1 MPPLIT
7 VETST
12 NPKSPAVDIVMSDQ
26 PGTSAPKLAAPG
38 AGTADGIDAVV
49 AGAPDAG
56 AGTAVGSDATADRAD
71 SSRVDED
78 MDISFTVR
86 PMEVD
91 AAEFA
96 DAGFASADDFPA
108 GHFDEPAEEDSLAE
122 RIVAGAATH
131 PTNDT
136 IEAALAAVRKQ
147 IENLRA
153 NDAARRLDIDQIRHA
168 GQVTNT
174 RLDDTDIRMKDLEET
189 YRSLSLEQ
197 NQSKVLLN
205 NVVNGMSDFIR
216 YFTDIQSS
224 GSPASKFPPFQYLP
238 HSPSAISKMAAFT
251 NSPSYHQ
258 LSRELFP
265 DVFSTLSNQASTG
278 NIHSAS
284 HAGTSQTPISR
295 QWAPLSK
302 QATSIRPAA
311 RRTASSALPK
321 TKRLS
326 GAGANHPRAVSAM
339 VTRSQS
345 SQTGKGK
352 GKGKG
357 KMDAGKD
364 EDKDD
369 VDDLDADGD
378 EDDDIENSQSQDE

>member
-1 MPPLIT
+1 LPQ
-7 VETST
+7 
-12 NPKSPAVDIVMSDQ
+12 SP
-26 PGTSAPKLAAPG
+26 
-38 AGTADGIDAVV
+38 
-49 AGAPDAG
+49 
-56 AGTAVGSDATADRAD
+56 
-71 SSRVDED
+71 
-78 MDISFTVR
+78 F
-86 PMEVD
+86 
-91 AAEFA
+91 
-96 DAGFASADDFPA
+96 
-108 GHFDEPAEEDSLAE
+108 
-122 RIVAGAATH
+122 
-131 PTNDT
+131 
-136 IEAALAAVRKQ
+136 
-147 IENLRA
+147 
-153 NDAARRLDIDQIRHA
+153 
-168 GQVTNT
+168 
-174 RLDDTDIRMKDLEET
+174 
-189 YRSLSLEQ
+189 
-197 NQSKVLLN
+197 
-205 NVVNGMSDFIR
+205 
-216 YFTDIQSS
+216 
-224 GSPASKFPPFQYLP
+224 
-238 HSPSAISKMAAFT
+238 AISKMAAFT

-295 QWAPLSK
+295 QRAPLSK

-326 GAGANHPRAVSAM
+326 GADANHPRAVSAM